1 MNEEGPEFRHLR
13 YFIAVAEERSF
24 SRAARKLRVAQ
35 PSLSN
40 QIRLLEEGL
49 NAKLFT
55 RTSAG
60 TILTAAGLTLLPL
73 ARQMLA
79 MRRQAVEQ
87 TSLANSGLKQPFRFG
102 YSAWMN
108 HLVVHETI
116 AGYKELVPG
125 ATIEPSS
132 HSSGPLIRTVMD
144 GELDAALINL
154 PLDSD
159 GLYSQFVCSERLLI
173 CMREDDPLAQ
183 QEAIPRAALQER
195 LKIMFDRD
203 LHPLLYDH
211 IEEKLG
217 KVGIKLR
224 PTEFVSHPAEMQFLI
239 KEGHGFGLVRDG
251 VDLDPALVRKPVEG
265 LKLNIKG
272 AFVCR
277 VSRETPV
284 LPLLA
289 FRVAKFCSEKPELN
303 TSKKPAGK
311 VHPPN
316 LGQTKLFG

>member
-1 MNEEGPEFRHLR
+1 MNDEGPEFRHLR
-13 YFIAVAEERSF
+13 YFVAVAEERSF

-35 PSLSN
+35 PSLST

-49 NAKLFT
+49 KAKLFT

-60 TILTAAGLTLLPL
+60 TFLTPAGVALLPL
-73 ARQMLA
+73 ARQMLV
-79 MRRQAVEQ
+79 MRRHAVDEIA
-87 TSLANSGLKQPFRFG
+87 LASSGLRQPFRFG
-102 YSAWMN
+102 YSPWMN
-108 HLVVHETI
+108 HQVVHETI
-116 AGYKELVPG
+116 VGYKELVPG

-132 HSSGPLIRTVMD
+132 QSSGPLVRMVMD
-144 GELDAALINL
+144 GDLSAALINL
-154 PLDSD
+154 PVDLD

-173 CMREDDPLAQ
+173 CMRADDPLAQ
-183 QEAIPRAALQER
+183 QEAVPRGALQER

-211 IEEKLG
+211 IEEKLAKMG
-217 KVGIKLR
+217 VKLR

-239 KEGHGFGLVRDG
+239 REGHGFGLVRDG
-251 VDLDPALVRKPVEG
+251 VDLDSQLVRRPVAG
-265 LKLNIKG
+265 LKLNIRG

-277 VSRETPV
+277 ASQETPV

-289 FRVAKFCSEKPELN
+289 FRVAKFCSDKPQFN
-303 TSKKPAGK
+303 TSKRPVGK

-316 LGQTKLFG
+316 IGQTKLFG

>member
-1 MNEEGPEFRHLR
+1 MNDDGPEFRHLR

-24 SRAARKLRVAQ
+24 SRAARRLRVAQ
-35 PSLSN
+35 PSLST

-60 TILTAAGLTLLPL
+60 TVLTAAGVALLPL
-73 ARQMLA
+73 AKQMLV

-87 TSLANSGLKQPFRFG
+87 TSLANAGLKQPFRFG
-102 YSAWMN
+102 YSPWIN
-108 HLVVHETI
+108 HQVVHETI
-116 AGYKELVPG
+116 AGYTELVPG

-132 HSSGPLIRTVMD
+132 QSSGPLIRMVMD
-144 GELDAALINL
+144 GELNAALINL
-154 PLDSD
+154 PVDSD
-159 GLYSQFVCSERLLI
+159 GLYSQVVCSERLLI

-183 QEAIPRAALQER
+183 EESVPRAALQER
-195 LKIMFDRD
+195 LRIMFDRD
-203 LHPLLYDH
+203 LHPLLYDY
-211 IEEKLG
+211 IEEKFG
-217 KVGIKLR
+217 KAGIKLR

-251 VDLDPALVRKPVEG
+251 VDLDPALVRRPVAG
-265 LKLNIKG
+265 LKLSIRG

-277 VSRETPV
+277 ISQETPV

-289 FRVAKFCSEKPELN
+289 FRVAKFCSDQPQFN
-303 TSKKPAGK
+303 TSRKPVGK

-316 LGQTKLFG
+316 FGQAKLFG